1 MVKCP
6 KCGQEVVDSAYFC
19 NFCGA
24 SLEAATS
31 DDLQRIVQ
39 KRLDAIRTRDE
50 GILDDIFDSS
60 LYTKFD
66 DWPPFTRQ
74 NATEALKNERDA
86 YKVLSNYSYE
96 LKDLRTDTV
105 AGTVVATCHIH
116 YTGTIRGK
124 AFDVNSRVTIILT
137 KKDQSWKVVHEHWSR
152 FPEERT
158 RKGLFG

>member
-6 KCGQEVVDSAYFC
+6 KCGQEVTDSAHFC

-24 SLEAATS
+24 SLQDAAS
-31 DDLQRIVQ
+31 DELQKIVQ

-60 LYTKFD
+60 TYTKFD

-74 NATEALKNERDA
+74 DAPQALKNERDA
-86 YKVLSNYSYE
+86 YKVLSDYSYE

-105 AGTVVATCHIH
+105 GGTAIATCHIN
-116 YTGTIRGK
+116 YTGTIRGR
-124 AFDVNSRVTIILT
+124 AFEVNSRVTMILAR
-137 KKDQSWKVVHEHWSR
+137 KDQTWKVVHEHWSR
-152 FPEERT
+152 FPEERV
-158 RKGLFG
+158 RRSFFR